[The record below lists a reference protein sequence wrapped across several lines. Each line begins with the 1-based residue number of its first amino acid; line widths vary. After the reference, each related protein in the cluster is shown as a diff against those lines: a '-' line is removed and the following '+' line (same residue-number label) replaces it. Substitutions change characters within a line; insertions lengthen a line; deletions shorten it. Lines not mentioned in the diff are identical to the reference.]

1 MFLILS
7 IILII
12 VILFSHRIKTS
23 DKNEVLGSRII
34 GIIIIVITYRCLVLD
49 WIPIELSLIIFSI
62 GITLI
67 IKPKYIETYVEEE
80 KKWKN

>member
-7 IILII
+7 IILSI

-23 DKNEVLGSRII
+23 DKNEVLGARII
-34 GIIIIVITYRCLVLD
+34 GIIIIVITYRCLILD

-80 KKWKN
+80 KK

>member
-7 IILII
+7 IILSI

-23 DKNEVLGSRII
+23 DKNEVLGARII

-80 KKWKN
+80 KK